1 MFGDNLN
8 GVGFANKLLVCKPA
22 NFSGTNLSG
31 VSFGRAILSGVNLAW
46 ANLDGAD
53 FTGAE
58 IEGIQNMEKAK
69 NIQKAKGLLR

>member
-1 MFGDNLN
+1 L
-8 GVGFANKLLVCKPA
+8 
-22 NFSGTNLSG
+22 T
-31 VSFGRAILSGVNLAW
+31 W